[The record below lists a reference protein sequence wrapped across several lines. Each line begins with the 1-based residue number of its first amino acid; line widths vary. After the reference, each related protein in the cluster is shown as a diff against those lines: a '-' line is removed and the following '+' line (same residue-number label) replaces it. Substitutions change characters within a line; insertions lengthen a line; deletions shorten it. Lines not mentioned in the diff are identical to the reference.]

1 MRIWV
6 VVICL
11 ALSACVGT
19 MNGMVRG
26 SGKPISMAYTQGMQ
40 HDNLQVTMPDG
51 ETFTG
56 KAVMVG
62 RSTSKGTGFGNATAT
77 SSSGSGAYTT
87 ASGTSF
93 GEVESYTGS
102 MQAVLFGNKGHTIRC
117 KFQYADSSGFTT
129 AGGVGLCETSDGR
142 VVDVQW

>member
-11 ALSACVGT
+11 ALSACAGT
-19 MNGMVRG
+19 MNGMIRG
-26 SGKPISMAYTQGMQ
+26 SGKPISIAYKQGMQ

-62 RSTSKGTGFGNATAT
+62 RSTSMGTGFGTATAT
-77 SSSGSGAYTT
+77 SSSGAYAT

-93 GEVESYTGS
+93 GVVESYTGS
-102 MQAVLFGNKGHTIRC
+102 MQAVLFGNKGHTMRC

>member
-1 MRIWV
+1 
-6 VVICL
+6 
-11 ALSACVGT
+11 
-19 MNGMVRG
+19 MNGMIRG
-26 SGKPISMAYTQGMQ
+26 SGEPISIDYTQGMQ

-62 RSTSKGTGFGNATAT
+62 HSTSMGTGFGTTTAT
-77 SSSGSGAYTT
+77 SSSGAYAT

-93 GEVESYTGS
+93 GVVESYTGS
-102 MQAVLFGNKGHTIRC
+102 MQAVLFGNKGHTMRC

>member
-1 MRIWV
+1 MRILV

-11 ALSACVGT
+11 TLSACAGT
-19 MNGMVRG
+19 MNGMIRG
-26 SGKPISMAYTQGMQ
+26 SGEPISIAYTQGMQ

-62 RSTSKGTGFGNATAT
+62 HSTSMGTGFGTATAN
-77 SSSGSGAYTT
+77 SSSGAYAT
-87 ASGTSF
+87 ASVTSF
-93 GEVESYTGS
+93 GVVESYTGS
-102 MQAVLFGNKGHTIRC
+102 MQAVLFGNKGHTMRC